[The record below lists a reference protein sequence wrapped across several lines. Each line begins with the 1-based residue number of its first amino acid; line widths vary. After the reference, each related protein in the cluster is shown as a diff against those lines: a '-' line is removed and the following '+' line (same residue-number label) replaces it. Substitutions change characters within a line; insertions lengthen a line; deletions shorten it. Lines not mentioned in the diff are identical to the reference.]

1 MQTAASEQA
10 ATLEAEATRL
20 AELVA
25 AVKRLSAARPLDPC
39 ALRAALIAPVTSGF
53 SDRTLYENGTL
64 LQSALDAVYERRAD
78 AVVCRCVTRR
88 CCSLPR

>member
-1 MQTAASEQA
+1 MEAAAAEQA

-20 AELVA
+20 AELL
-25 AVKRLSAARPLDPC
+25 AVVTRLAAARPRDSS